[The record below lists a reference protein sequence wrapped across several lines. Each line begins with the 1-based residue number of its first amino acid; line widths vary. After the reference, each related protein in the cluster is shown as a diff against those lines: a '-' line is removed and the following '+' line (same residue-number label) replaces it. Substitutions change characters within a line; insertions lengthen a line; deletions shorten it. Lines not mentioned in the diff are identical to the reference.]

1 MKGGNIVINPEHKPH
16 QLTEEEI
23 RSLNRGPG
31 FYDCLFSQVEQ
42 RNDIGIV
49 KFPQLKPQNARENNC
64 VDGKEVN
71 DGISYPSYSAVDK
84 NVPAPLYK

>member
-31 FYDCLFSQVEQ
+31 FYDCLFAQVEQ

-64 VDGKEVN
+64 VDVKEVN
-71 DGISYPSYSAVDK
+71 DGIYYPSYSAVDK